1 MILGNKNFMSKVNGG
16 LEKKHKKT
24 PYLLYVVNWF
34 AKKVLIFK
42 FEQADSFHGV
52 LVIICSLG
60 LSY

>member
-34 AKKVLIFK
+34 AKKVVIFK

-52 LVIICSLG
+52 LVII
-60 LSY
+60 